1 VSVMSIGTR
10 ATGPDHGH
18 ALRLH
23 MWRGKDSVA
32 TDSLALPG
40 GTAP

>member
-1 VSVMSIGTR
+1 MSIGTP
-10 ATGPDHGH
+10 AIGPVHGH

-23 MWRGKDSVA
+23 MWRGKGFVA
-32 TDSLALPG
+32 TNSLALPG